1 MSQTRFTHR
10 FLCISLLAALFA
22 GAMPVVLSAQEAAAK
37 PETTVQAPANKAQE
51 ASKPEER
58 KSQEEQNEAF
68 LLDNPMVKWTA
79 KALSVDQKTASNIF
93 LFINF
98 GILVLGVGIPL
109 GRLMP
114 KVIRKRSQT
123 VSANLEEARKA
134 TAEAN
139 TRLSAIE
146 TKLSGLDAEI
156 AAIRT
161 QVEQESLQ
169 DEVRIKASI
178 EDEKSRIVAAA
189 EQEIGVAALHAR
201 RGLQDYAANLAI
213 EQAAKELILTPES
226 DRALIEEFL
235 HGVGGQN

>member
-1 MSQTRFTHR
+1 MAA
-10 FLCISLLAALFA
+10 LLAAAAPAVLRA
-22 GAMPVVLSAQEAAAK
+22 DPPPSAPVADSQSVEKPQEAAK
-37 PETTVQAPANKAQE
+37 PEGK
-51 ASKPEER
+51 

-79 KALSVDQKTASNIF
+79 KTLNVDQQTASNIF

-98 GILVLGVGIPL
+98 GILVLGIGIPL
-109 GRLMP
+109 GRLIP
-114 KVIRKRSQT
+114 KVIRKRGQT
-123 VSANLEEARKA
+123 VRANLEEARKA

-139 TRLSAIE
+139 SRLSAIE
-146 TKLSGLDAEI
+146 AKFSGLDAEI
-156 AAIRT
+156 ASIRA

-178 EDEKSRIVAAA
+178 EDEKGRIVAAA

-201 RGLQDYAANLAI
+201 RGLQNFAADLAI
-213 EQAAKELILTPES
+213 EQAAKQLILTPET

-235 HGVGGQN
+235 HGVGGKN